1 VLVEE
6 VAQGVPDRRLLEEPR
21 RHLVEQRLKGVVVV
35 FVDKHDVD
43 IAFAKLLGGSDT
55 AEAATKDKYPR
66 APAVGVLS
74 SGHE

>member
-1 VLVEE
+1 VL
-6 VAQGVPDRRLLEEPR
+6 
-21 RHLVEQRLKGVVVV
+21 
-35 FVDKHDVD
+35 VDKHDVD